1 MMASHDDEPSEA
13 QPGSTGTACVP
24 GATLRR
30 GASRPGILHRMALG
44 VVAVILMGLGIWILV
59 EAVGAPG
66 PAFARVGVAAIGLSL
81 SAAGLWFGA
90 RAVGAL
96 GRRGADEDYSLR
108 VKERAEQL
116 GLPTQP
122 EAYQDGG
129 LAVAATAYGVER
141 AEIIAGVLRGAGIP
155 AWVEGG
161 ATAGW
166 YWHLQFAMHPRGIR
180 VLVPNGRLEDARAV
194 LAERR
199 EIADEEKEEDQVS
212 EESAEALDPGEGLFR
227 WAKRLFILLFLSATL
242 TAPFVYVASM
252 AILII
257 ACRRLTQA
265 RSAVL
270 LKRAIRWSMVTAGIA
285 ATVCVVLVVIFT
297 RASCSSGPPLM
308 ETEDGAIYI
317 ERRIPLP

>member
-1 MMASHDDEPSEA
+1 MASHDDGPSEA
-13 QPGSTGTACVP
+13 QLGSTGTTCVP

-30 GASRPGILHRMALG
+30 GASRPGILHRIALG

-59 EAVGAPG
+59 AAVGAPG
-66 PAFARVGVAAIGLSL
+66 PAFARVGVAAIGFSL

-90 RAVGAL
+90 RAVAAI

-116 GLPTQP
+116 GLPTEP
-122 EAYQDGG
+122 GAYQDGG
-129 LAVAATAYGVER
+129 LGVAATAYGVER
-141 AEIIAGVLRGAGIP
+141 AEVVASVLRSAGIP

-180 VLVPNGRLEDARAV
+180 ILVPNGRLEDARAV

-199 EIADEEKEEDQVS
+199 EIAQEEKRHEPS
-212 EESAEALDPGEGLFR
+212 EEPDEKADPGEGLFR

-242 TAPFVYVASM
+242 TAPFVCVASVVV
-252 AILII
+252 LII

-265 RSAVL
+265 KSAVL
-270 LKRAIRWSMVTAGIA
+270 LKRAMRWSMVTAGIA
-285 ATVCVVLVVIFT
+285 ATVCVVFVLILT
-297 RASCSSGPPLM
+297 RASRTREPPLM
-308 ETEDGAIYI
+308 ITEDGAIHTI
-317 ERRIPLP
+317 ERPIPRP

>member
-1 MMASHDDEPSEA
+1 MASHDDGPSEA
-13 QPGSTGTACVP
+13 QPGSTGTAYIP
-24 GATLRR
+24 GATLRT

-44 VVAVILMGLGIWILV
+44 VVADILMGLGIWILV
-59 EAVGAPG
+59 AAVGAPG

-129 LAVAATAYGVER
+129 LVVAATAYGVER
-141 AEIIAGVLRGAGIP
+141 AEIIASVLKGAGIP
-155 AWVEGG
+155 AWIEGG

-199 EIADEEKEEDQVS
+199 EIAEEEKEEGQVS

-252 AILII
+252 VILIL
-257 ACRRLTQA
+257 ACRRLRQA
-265 RSAVL
+265 KSAVL
-270 LKRAIRWSMVTAGIA
+270 LKRAMRWSMVTAGIA
-285 ATVCVVLVVIFT
+285 AMVSVVFVLILT
-297 RASCSSGPPLM
+297 RASCSSEPRLT
-308 ETEDGAIYI
+308 ETEDGAKYI
-317 ERRIPLP
+317 ERRIRLP